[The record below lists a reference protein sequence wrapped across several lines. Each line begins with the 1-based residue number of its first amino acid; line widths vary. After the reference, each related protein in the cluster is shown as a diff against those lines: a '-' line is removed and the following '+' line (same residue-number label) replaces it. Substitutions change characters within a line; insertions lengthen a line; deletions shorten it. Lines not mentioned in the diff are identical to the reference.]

1 LIALDTN
8 ILARYLLDDEP
19 AQARA
24 ARRLLAE
31 AKSEYWIPV
40 TVVLELAWVLRK
52 ADAPRRL
59 VMERLRDL
67 LSLRNVRAQN
77 ADLVFQ
83 ALRWPRRE
91 WISPTRSS
99 RAERQGGAV
108 RDVRRSARQASTEAR
123 RAAARIRAVMAS
135 IIAERRV

>member
-24 ARRLLAE
+24 ARRLLADT
-31 AKSEYWIPV
+31 KSEYWIPV

-52 ADAPRRL
+52 GDAPRSV

-67 LSLRNVRAQN
+67 LSLRNVRVQN

-83 ALRWPRRE
+83 ALRW
-91 WISPTRSS
+91 
-99 RAERQGGAV
+99 AAQGMDLADALHLVLSGK
-108 RDVRRSARQASTEAR
+108 
-123 RAAARIRAVMAS
+123 AARFATFDEALVKQARKLGVQPPVSAP
-135 IIAERRV
+135 

>member
-24 ARRLLAE
+24 ARRLLAD
-31 AKSEYWIPV
+31 AKAEYWIPV

-52 ADAPRRL
+52 SEAPRA
-59 VMERLRDL
+59 VIMNRLRDL

-83 ALRWPRRE
+83 ALRWAAQGMDLADALHLVL
-91 WISPTRSS
+91 SGK
-99 RAERQGGAV
+99 AERFTTFDEALVKQARKLGV
-108 RDVRRSARQASTEAR
+108 QPPVSAP
-123 RAAARIRAVMAS
+123 
-135 IIAERRV
+135 

>member
-24 ARRLLAE
+24 ARRLLAD
-31 AKSEYWIPV
+31 AKAEYWIPV

-52 ADAPRRL
+52 GDAPRSV

-67 LSLRNVRAQN
+67 LSLRNVRVQN

-83 ALRWPRRE
+83 ALRWAAQGMDLADALHLVL
-91 WISPTRSS
+91 SGK
-99 RAERQGGAV
+99 AERFATFDEALV
-108 RDVRRSARQASTEAR
+108 RQARKLGVQPPVSAP
-123 RAAARIRAVMAS
+123 
-135 IIAERRV
+135 

>member
-1 LIALDTN
+1 AGAPLIALDTN

-40 TVVLELAWVLRK
+40 TVVLELASVLRK

-83 ALRWPRRE
+83 ALRWAAQGMDLADALHLVL
-91 WISPTRSS
+91 SGK
-99 RAERQGGAV
+99 AERFATFDEALVKQA
-108 RDVRRSARQASTEAR
+108 RKRSEEHTSELQSRF
-123 RAAARIRAVMAS
+123 
-135 IIAERRV
+135 

>member
-1 LIALDTN
+1 MIALDTN

-24 ARRLLAE
+24 ARRLLAD

-83 ALRWPRRE
+83 ALRWAAQGMDLADALHLVL
-91 WISPTRSS
+91 SGK
-99 RAERQGGAV
+99 AERFATFDEALVKRARKLGVQPPV
-108 RDVRRSARQASTEAR
+108 SAP
-123 RAAARIRAVMAS
+123 
-135 IIAERRV
+135 

>member
-1 LIALDTN
+1 MIALDTN

-24 ARRLLAE
+24 ARRLLADAE
-31 AKSEYWIPV
+31 AEYWVPV

-52 ADAPRRL
+52 AAAPRRL

-67 LSLRNVRAQN
+67 LSLRNVRPQN

-83 ALRWPRRE
+83 ALRW
-91 WISPTRSS
+91 
-99 RAERQGGAV
+99 AAQGMDLADALHLVLSGKAD
-108 RDVRRSARQASTEAR
+108 RFATFDVELVKQARKLGVQPLAK
-123 RAAARIRAVMAS
+123 IG
-135 IIAERRV
+135 

>member
-1 LIALDTN
+1 MIALDTN

-24 ARRLLAE
+24 ARRLLADTK
-31 AKSEYWIPV
+31 AEYWIPV

-52 ADAPRRL
+52 GDAPRSV

-67 LSLRNVRAQN
+67 LSLRNLRVQN

-83 ALRWPRRE
+83 ALRWAAQGMDLADALHLVL
-91 WISPTRSS
+91 SGK
-99 RAERQGGAV
+99 AERFATFDEALVKLARKLGVQPTV
-108 RDVRRSARQASTEAR
+108 SAP
-123 RAAARIRAVMAS
+123 
-135 IIAERRV
+135 

>member
-1 LIALDTN
+1 MIALDTN

-24 ARRLLAE
+24 ARRLLAD
-31 AKSEYWIPV
+31 AKAGYWIPV

-52 ADAPRRL
+52 ADSPRSV

-67 LSLRNVRAQN
+67 LSLRNVRVQN

-83 ALRWPRRE
+83 ALRWAAQGMDLADALHVVL
-91 WISPTRSS
+91 SGK
-99 RAERQGGAV
+99 AERFVTFDEALVKQARKLGMQPPV
-108 RDVRRSARQASTEAR
+108 SAP
-123 RAAARIRAVMAS
+123 
-135 IIAERRV
+135 

>member
-83 ALRWPRRE
+83 ALRWAAQGMDLADALHLVL
-91 WISPTRSS
+91 SS
-99 RAERQGGAV
+99 KAERFATFDEALVKQARKLGV
-108 RDVRRSARQASTEAR
+108 QPPVSAP
-123 RAAARIRAVMAS
+123 
-135 IIAERRV
+135 

>member
-24 ARRLLAE
+24 ARRLLADVK
-31 AKSEYWIPV
+31 AEYWIPV

-52 ADAPRRL
+52 SDAPRAVIMDR
-59 VMERLRDL
+59 VRGL

-83 ALRWPRRE
+83 ALGW
-91 WISPTRSS
+91 
-99 RAERQGGAV
+99 AGQGMDLADALHLVLSGKADWFATFDEALV
-108 RDVRRSARQASTEAR
+108 KQARKIGVQPPVSAP
-123 RAAARIRAVMAS
+123 
-135 IIAERRV
+135 

>member
-19 AQARA
+19 AQART
-24 ARRLLAE
+24 ARRLLAD
-31 AKSEYWIPV
+31 AKVEYWIPV

-52 ADAPRRL
+52 ADAPRA
-59 VMERLRDL
+59 VIMDRLRDL

-83 ALRWPRRE
+83 ALRWAAQGMDLADALHLVM
-91 WISPTRSS
+91 SGK
-99 RAERQGGAV
+99 AERFVTFDESLVKQARKLGLQPLV
-108 RDVRRSARQASTEAR
+108 SAP
-123 RAAARIRAVMAS
+123 
-135 IIAERRV
+135 

>member
-1 LIALDTN
+1 MIALDTN

-19 AQARA
+19 AQART

-83 ALRWPRRE
+83 ALRWAAQGMDLADALHLVL
-91 WISPTRSS
+91 SGK
-99 RAERQGGAV
+99 AERFATFDEALVKQ
-108 RDVRRSARQASTEAR
+108 ARKLGVQPPVC
-123 RAAARIRAVMAS
+123 AA
-135 IIAERRV
+135 

>member
-19 AQARA
+19 AQART
-24 ARRLLAE
+24 ARRLLAD
-31 AKSEYWIPV
+31 AKAEYWIPV

-52 ADAPRRL
+52 TDAPRNV

-67 LSLRNVRAQN
+67 LSLRNVRVQN

-83 ALRWPRRE
+83 ALRWAAQGMDLADALHLVL
-91 WISPTRSS
+91 SGK
-99 RAERQGGAV
+99 AERFVTFDEALVKQARKLGMQPPV
-108 RDVRRSARQASTEAR
+108 SAP
-123 RAAARIRAVMAS
+123 
-135 IIAERRV
+135 